1 MTNMFGNAAS
11 LPSLKDA
18 WSSVFAFAADLL
30 GAFRS
35 AEGDEARG
43 DEDLVRAMQ
52 QGDDKAFEMLYE
64 RYFQKIYSFTVRRVG
79 HAQTAEDLVSDVF
92 MKAFAH
98 RQSFVWKTSF
108 SAWIYRIATNRITDH
123 HRTKKPADEFD
134 EAKHD
139 LPSTVPKPQDEIDNA
154 ILGKKLEGMLEL
166 LPERDRIA
174 ITMKFYGECD
184 NGEIAKA
191 LKTTAGNVGVILHRA
206 MKKCAAYA

>member
-1 MTNMFGNAAS
+1 MLGNIAA
-11 LPSLKDA
+11 LPSFKDT
-18 WSSVFAFAADLL
+18 WSSLFAFATDLL
-30 GAFRS
+30 GAFRAS
-35 AEGDEARG
+35 EVDETKG

-52 QGDDKAFEMLYE
+52 HGDDKAFEMLYE

-134 EAKHD
+134 ETKHD
-139 LPSTVPKPQDEIDNA
+139 LPSTVPRPQDEIDNE

-174 ITMKFYGECD
+174 VTMKYYGECD

-191 LKTTAGNVGVILHRA
+191 LKVTAGNVGVILHRA
-206 MKKCAAYA
+206 LKRCATYE

>member
-1 MTNMFGNAAS
+1 MLGNIVAV
-11 LPSLKDA
+11 PSLKDT
-18 WSSVFAFAADLL
+18 WSSIFAFATDLL

-35 AEGDEARG
+35 VESDEARG

-52 QGDDKAFEMLYE
+52 HGDDRAFELLYE

-92 MKAFAH
+92 MKAFTH
-98 RQSFVWKTSF
+98 RMSFVWKTSF

-134 EAKHD
+134 ETKHD
-139 LPSTVPKPQDEIDNA
+139 LPSTVPRPQDEIDNEL
-154 ILGKKLEGMLEL
+154 LGKKLEGMLEL

-174 ITMKFYGECD
+174 VTMKFYGECD

-191 LKTTAGNVGVILHRA
+191 LNVTAGNVGVILHRA
-206 MKKCAAYA
+206 LKRCATYE